1 VDGRKLLGEYLKAR
15 RQLITPE
22 DAGIPRGPRRRV
34 PGLRR
39 EELALLAGI
48 SPDYYLRLEQGRD
61 HHPSPQVLDS
71 IARVLRLDADAQAYL
86 RRIVEPSGTV
96 ALRPLVAE
104 RVAQEIADL
113 IDDLDVPTFV
123 QGRFMDVLASNPLA
137 RALSPQYVP
146 GTNLL
151 RAVFLDPR
159 DRELHQDWDR
169 ATEEAVAGLRSLAG
183 AELDAPRIVELVEE
197 LSAASDRFRVLW
209 ARQDVRD
216 KVGGT
221 SRMLHPVVGP
231 LELRHEKFALTGA
244 DRQIMVMYRAE
255 RGSSSRKALER
266 LASTARDPHAKS
278 ACCP

>member
-1 VDGRKLLGEYLKAR
+1 MDGRKLLGEYLKAR
-15 RQLITPE
+15 RQLVTPE
-22 DAGIPRGPRRRV
+22 DAGLPRGPRRRV

-71 IARVLRLDADAQAYL
+71 LARVLRLDADAQAYL
-86 RRIVEPSGTV
+86 RRIAESTSATV
-96 ALRPLVAE
+96 FRPLAEE
-104 RVAQEIADL
+104 RVAEEIADL

-123 QGRFMDVLASNPLA
+123 QGRFMDVLAANPLA

-159 DRELHQDWDR
+159 DRDLHQDWDR

-183 AELDAPRIVELVEE
+183 AELDAPRVVELVTE
-197 LSAASDRFRVLW
+197 LSAASDRFRTLW

-221 SRMLHPVVGP
+221 SQMLHPVVGA
-231 LELRHEKFALTGA
+231 LELRHEKFVLTGA
-244 DRQIMVMYRAE
+244 DRQIMVMYHAA
-255 RGSSSRKALER
+255 RGSASRTALER
-266 LASTARDPHAKS
+266 LARIVRNSHAGV
-278 ACCP
+278 

>member
-1 VDGRKLLGEYLKAR
+1 M
-15 RQLITPE
+15 
-22 DAGIPRGPRRRV
+22 
-34 PGLRR
+34 
-39 EELALLAGI
+39 AGI

-61 HHPSPQVLDS
+61 RHPSPQVLAS
-71 IARVLRLDADAQAYL
+71 LARVLRLDADAQAHL
-86 RRIVEPSGTV
+86 RRIAEATGTA
-96 ALRPLVAE
+96 ALRPLGEEHVAE
-104 RVAQEIADL
+104 EIASL

-123 QGRFMDVLASNPLA
+123 QGRFMDVLAANRLA

-146 GTNLL
+146 GRNLL

-183 AELDAPRIVELVEE
+183 AELDAPRIVELVAEV
-197 LSAASDRFRVLW
+197 SAASDRFRMLW

-221 SRMLHPVVGP
+221 SRMLHPVVGA

-244 DRQIMVMYRAE
+244 DRQIMVMYHAE
-255 RGSSSRKALER
+255 RGSASRTALER
-266 LASTARDPHAKS
+266 LARIARDPHDG
-278 ACCP
+278 P

>member
-1 VDGRKLLGEYLKAR
+1 
-15 RQLITPE
+15 
-22 DAGIPRGPRRRV
+22 V

-71 IARVLRLDADAQAYL
+71 LARVLRLDADAQAYL
-86 RRIVEPSGTV
+86 RRIVGATGTA
-96 ALRPLVAE
+96 ALRPLAEE
-104 RVAQEIADL
+104 RVAEEIADL
-113 IDDLDVPTFV
+113 IDDLDVPTFI

-183 AELDAPRIVELVEE
+183 AELDAPRIVGLVEE

-221 SRMLHPVVGP
+221 SRMLHPLVGA

-244 DRQIMVMYRAE
+244 DRQIMVMYHAQ

-266 LASTARDPHAKS
+266 LACIARDAHTGV
-278 ACCP
+278 

>member
-1 VDGRKLLGEYLKAR
+1 VDGRTLLGEYLKAR

-61 HHPSPQVLDS
+61 HHPSPQVLDAL
-71 IARVLRLDADAQAYL
+71 ARVLRLDADAQAYL
-86 RRIVEPSGTV
+86 RRIVEPAGTA
-96 ALRPLVAE
+96 ALRPLAQEHVAE
-104 RVAQEIADL
+104 EVADL
-113 IDDLDVPTFV
+113 IDDLDVPTFI
-123 QGRFMDVLASNPLA
+123 QGRFMDVLAANPLA

-151 RAVFLDPR
+151 RSVFLDPR
-159 DRELHQDWDR
+159 DRELRLDWDR

-183 AELDAPRIVELVEE
+183 AELDAPRIVDLVAE
-197 LSAASDRFRVLW
+197 LSAASDRFRMLW

-221 SRMLHPVVGP
+221 TLMLHPVVGA

-244 DRQIMVMYRAE
+244 DRQIMVMYHAE
-255 RGSSSRKALER
+255 RGSASRTALEG
-266 LASTARDPHAKS
+266 LARIVRDAPAGW
-278 ACCP
+278 

>member
-1 VDGRKLLGEYLKAR
+1 VDSRKLLGEYLKAR
-15 RQLITPE
+15 RQLVTPE
-22 DAGIPRGPRRRV
+22 DAGVPRGPRRRV

-61 HHPSPQVLDS
+61 HNPSPQVLDS
-71 IARVLRLDADAQAYL
+71 LARVLRLDADAQAYL
-86 RRIVEPSGTV
+86 RRIAESAGSGGR
-96 ALRPLVAE
+96 RPLSQEHVAE
-104 RVAQEIADL
+104 HVADL
-113 IDDLDVPTFV
+113 IDELDVPTFI
-123 QGRFMDVLASNPLA
+123 QGRFMDVLAANPLA

-183 AELDAPRIVELVEE
+183 AELDHPRVVGLVTE
-197 LSAASDRFRVLW
+197 LSATSDRFRMLW

-221 SRMLHPVVGP
+221 SQMLHPVVGA
-231 LELRHEKFALTGA
+231 LELRHEKFLLTGA
-244 DRQIMVMYRAE
+244 DRQIMVMYHAKP
-255 RGSSSRKALER
+255 GSASRQALEH
-266 LASTARDPHAKS
+266 LARIVRDPRTGG
-278 ACCP
+278 

>member
-15 RQLITPE
+15 RHLITPE
-22 DAGIPRGPRRRV
+22 DAGLPRGPRRRV

-61 HHPSPQVLDS
+61 RHPSPQVLAS
-71 IARVLRLDADAQAYL
+71 LARVLRLDADAQAYL
-86 RRIVEPSGTV
+86 RRIAEATGTA
-96 ALRPLVAE
+96 ALRPLGEE
-104 RVAQEIADL
+104 RVAEEIASL

-123 QGRFMDVLASNPLA
+123 QGRFMDVLAANRLA

-146 GTNLL
+146 GRNLL

-183 AELDAPRIVELVEE
+183 AELDAPRIVELVAE
-197 LSAASDRFRVLW
+197 LSAASDRFRMLW

-221 SRMLHPVVGP
+221 SRMLHPVVGA

-244 DRQIMVMYRAE
+244 DRQIMVMYHAE
-255 RGSSSRKALER
+255 RGSASRTALER
-266 LASTARDPHAKS
+266 LAHIARDPHDG
-278 ACCP
+278 P